1 MEGSGVGQDGGKWCG
16 PGWKGS
22 DADLPT
28 TSLRCSPLESDLGIC
43 GIISPCEGLPARIVV
58 PWAGTEEYSTI

>member
-1 MEGSGVGQDGGKWCG
+1 MWARME
-16 PGWKGS
+16 GS

-43 GIISPCEGLPARIVV
+43 GIISPREGLPARTVV
-58 PWAGTEEYSTI
+58 PWAHNEEYCTV